1 MAILAECTVLVVG
14 DGPRRSYAA
23 SVLAGEGI
31 DTVLLEVDVFP
42 RSIHFLL
49 YAILLGSKAYL
60 LTGLS

>member
-49 YAILLGSKAYL
+49 
-60 LTGLS
+60 